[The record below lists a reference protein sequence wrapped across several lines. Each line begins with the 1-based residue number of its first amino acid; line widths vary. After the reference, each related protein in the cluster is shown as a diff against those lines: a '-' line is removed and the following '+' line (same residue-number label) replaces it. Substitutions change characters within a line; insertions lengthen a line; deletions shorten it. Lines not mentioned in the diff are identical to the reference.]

1 MAKRKS
7 KSESGG
13 MIRTALFFTKS
24 QMTTL
29 VTLSSNSGVP
39 VAELIRRAVDAYLIQ
54 RRDDINVR
62 K

>member
-7 KSESGG
+7 KSESG
-13 MIRTALFFTKS
+13 MVRTALFFTKP
-24 QMTTL
+24 QMATL

-39 VAELIRRAVDAYLIQ
+39 VAELIRRAVDMYLDH
-54 RRDDINVR
+54 RRADINVR

>member
-7 KSESGG
+7 KSESG
-13 MIRTALFFTKS
+13 MVRTALFFTKP
-24 QMTTL
+24 QMAAL

-39 VAELIRRAVDAYLIQ
+39 VAELIRRAVDMYLDH
-54 RRDDINVR
+54 RRADINVR